1 MKKLILRAFLLLL
14 ALLTVIP
21 LAGCQEAPTPQETD
35 PVTGP
40 AETDPDTNPPTDP
53 EKKPETDPETDPGA
67 EEGPDLPDKNFAGR
81 EFTILITDVAKSL
94 EAVYVKT
101 LDAKSTSVQ
110 RAVYQRLSD
119 VSHAFG
125 VIFDAVTDSKPTTT
139 AAAAAKGKPDAFD
152 LVVDHGRSMLE
163 GAAGNNFYDWNDLP
177 YVDLEADWW
186 SQDAHKEF
194 ATPGGK
200 LFVAI
205 GDISYMS
212 VGQAHALWFN
222 KNMVADVEGLASPYD
237 LVRENKWLFDTF
249 EEYAMTLDA
258 NLDGDGTGDI
268 ATDTFG
274 YSGYGWGVGV
284 QMLYSTGY
292 KILEW
297 KNEDWTF
304 PAKKDM
310 ANEALFDLRDLVY
323 NSGSA
328 ILSSHGG
335 GKTAFGEQRVA
346 FIDGEV
352 HDAMGFAGL
361 DLNYGILPFP
371 KYRKNVKEYYTI
383 VDASTPLFGVMRNT
397 TAENAE
403 CISIIAEAMAYE
415 GYDKVL
421 PLYYDTVLSYQ
432 ALKDEDSIDM
442 LHIIHDSLIWD
453 LGYYYSKARD
463 VFHDCVTNPET
474 GSLSKAIEEME
485 ESTRTQLY
493 EKWNALDLEEEE

>member
-14 ALLTVIP
+14 ALLMVIP
-21 LAGCQEAPTPQETD
+21 FAGCQKTPTPQETD

-40 AETDPDTNPPTDP
+40 ADTDPATDP
-53 EKKPETDPETDPGA
+53 EGTDPETDPT
-67 EEGPDLPDKNFAGR
+67 EGPVLPEVTFGGS
-81 EFTILITDVAKSL
+81 EFTILIRQEDWCVEEL
-94 EAVYVKT
+94 YVKE
-101 LDAKSTSVQ
+101 LDTKATSVQ
-110 RAVYQRLSD
+110 RAVYQRTSD
-119 VSHAFG
+119 VSSTYG
-125 VIFDAVTDSKPTTT
+125 VIFDVIKDASVASTVAS
-139 AAAAAKGKPDAFD
+139 AAKGQADAFD
-152 LVVDHGRSMLE
+152 LVVDHGRYMFSA
-163 GAAGNNFYDWNDLP
+163 AAGKSFYDWNDLP
-177 YVDLEADWW
+177 YVDLSADWW
-186 SQDAHKEF
+186 SRDAIREF
-194 ATPGGK
+194 STPGGK
-200 LFVAI
+200 LFVAV
-205 GDISYMS
+205 GDISYLS
-212 VGQAHALWFN
+212 VGNAHALWFN
-222 KNMVADVEGLASPYD
+222 KDMIADVEGLASPYD

-284 QMLYSTGY
+284 QMLYSTGC

-323 NSGSA
+323 SSGSA

-432 ALKDEDSIDM
+432 ALKDEDSIEM

-453 LGYYYSKARD
+453 FGYFYSDACN
-463 VFHDCVTNPET
+463 VFRDCVIDPES
-474 GSLSKAIEEME
+474 GSLLKAVEELE
-485 ESTRTQLY
+485 ESTRINLY
-493 EKWNALDLEEEE
+493 EKWNSLDLEEEE